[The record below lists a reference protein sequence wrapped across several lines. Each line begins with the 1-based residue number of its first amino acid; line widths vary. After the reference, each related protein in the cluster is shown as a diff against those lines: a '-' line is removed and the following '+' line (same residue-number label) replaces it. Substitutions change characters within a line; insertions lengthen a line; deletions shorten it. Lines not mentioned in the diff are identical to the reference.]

1 MAAEIMAVMGRLLW
15 SWQNFAKVRHSDC
28 RTRSIERFYGKKS
41 METLKIILPAG
52 ERKPCVCGATLCVN
66 RTSSNGHLTEVWLC
80 SRQCGARG
88 FTYEGALRRKIRL
101 DLLSW
106 GDLRRN
112 AHALIAAH
120 SEEHDDDA
128 IVQ

>member
-1 MAAEIMAVMGRLLW
+1 MAAEIMAGDRPASMVLAPLRERAALRL
-15 SWQNFAKVRHSDC
+15 QN
-28 RTRSIERFYGKKS
+28 SIFERFYGKKS
-41 METLKIILPAG
+41 METLKIILPAA

-88 FTYEGALRRKIRL
+88 LTYEGALRRKIRL

-112 AHALIAAH
+112 AHALLAAH